1 MSRLIPK
8 SKSRPHLKK
17 NLLPR
22 LRWPIFGDL
31 SDIEVEIGKDEHGQP
46 VRTQLFEHY
55 IAAQPITEPPT
66 SKLRMQS
73 LDVIFITQSEE
84 FELDTVDKDFR
95 YKELHIET
103 EDGSP
108 ITIGEFVAQ
117 AHEHL
122 NEFRRIIIEWKCWR
136 IHGTFDDESLARIGV
151 SKEAVKVYFEHV
163 VNSSFED
170 QDADDMPW
178 GLMTFAE
185 GELGGITL
193 ENVLRRAEERN

>member
-17 NLLPR
+17 SLLPR
-22 LRWPIFGDL
+22 LRWPMFGDL

-46 VRTQLFEHY
+46 VRTQLFEHS
-55 IAAQPITEPPT
+55 IAAQPITQPPT

-73 LDVIFITQSEE
+73 LDVLFITQSEE
-84 FELDTVDKDFR
+84 FEVDTVDKDFR

-117 AHEHL
+117 AHKHL
-122 NEFRRIIIEWKCWR
+122 NEFRRIIIE
-136 IHGTFDDESLARIGV
+136 
-151 SKEAVKVYFEHV
+151 
-163 VNSSFED
+163 
-170 QDADDMPW
+170 
-178 GLMTFAE
+178 
-185 GELGGITL
+185 
-193 ENVLRRAEERN
+193 